1 MKVVCTYCQKKFH
14 KKGIKN
20 HQRACVK
27 RSYPNEAKSS
37 YTTELTAT
45 SADLQYQRELGRKEG
60 IKEVEDRYKTK
71 FNDVQIKAIEAASR
85 VVDAIAHMLGDLRF
99 S

>member
-14 KKGIKN
+14 KKGIKA
-20 HQRACVK
+20 HEKFCVK
-27 RSYPNEAKSS
+27 RSRSMGLDSN

-60 IKEVEDRYKTK
+60 IKEVEERYRTK
-71 FNDVQIKAIEAASR
+71 FNDVQIKALEATSR
-85 VVDAIAHMLGDLRF
+85 AVDAIAHMFGDLRF